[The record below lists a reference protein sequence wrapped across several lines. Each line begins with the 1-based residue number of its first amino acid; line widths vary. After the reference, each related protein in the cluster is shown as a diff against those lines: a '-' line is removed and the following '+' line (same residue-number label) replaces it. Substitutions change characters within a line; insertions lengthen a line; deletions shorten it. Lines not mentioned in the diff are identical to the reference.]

1 MRDEYDFI
9 KVDVAIEIIAEMI
22 ADASIALE
30 TESDFNRI
38 QDFNKKLEI
47 YRKQREQI
55 YLFNMEVVK
64 YVIEV
69 YGAELKK
76 QR

>member
-9 KVDVAIEIIAEMI
+9 KVDIAIEIIAEMI

-38 QDFNKKLEI
+38 QDLNKKLEI

>member
-30 TESDFNRI
+30 TESDCNTIR
-38 QDFNKKLEI
+38 DLNKKLKI
-47 YRKQREQI
+47 YKKQREQI
-55 YLFNMEVVK
+55 YLFNMDVVK